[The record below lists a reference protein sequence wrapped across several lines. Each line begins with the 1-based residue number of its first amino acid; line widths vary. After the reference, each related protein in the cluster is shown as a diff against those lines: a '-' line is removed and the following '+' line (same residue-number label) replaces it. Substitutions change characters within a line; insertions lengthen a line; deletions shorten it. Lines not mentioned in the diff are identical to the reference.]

1 MLFLILIA
9 PFDIEELNFSARL
22 EILPVYGLITFL
34 VYVLLIPFQNWLFKK
49 TQTWNIVLELLFLTT
64 FYLLLVFI
72 CFAYYNSAIVNG
84 NYGFQ
89 KFTKEIFLPIC
100 FILLPIIIFLRW
112 FLNKQTSKTSENY
125 ILITGDNKLDV
136 FKLHTEELVAVSSAD
151 NYVEVNYLNNGKLQ
165 KKLLRNTLKAVQVDV
180 PFLLKVHRSHLINP
194 SHFKAWNGSN
204 MIILTQMEIPVSK
217 TYKAALL
224 DLNQSSLK
232 TNTSSQ
238 S

>member
-1 MLFLILIA
+1 M
-9 PFDIEELNFSARL
+9 
-22 EILPVYGLITFL
+22 
-34 VYVLLIPFQNWLFKK
+34 
-49 TQTWNIVLELLFLTT
+49 
-64 FYLLLVFI
+64 
-72 CFAYYNSAIVNG
+72 
-84 NYGFQ
+84 
-89 KFTKEIFLPIC
+89 
-100 FILLPIIIFLRW
+100 
-112 FLNKQTSKTSENY
+112 NKQTSKTSENY

-136 FKLHTEELVAVSSAD
+136 LKLHTEELVAVSSAD